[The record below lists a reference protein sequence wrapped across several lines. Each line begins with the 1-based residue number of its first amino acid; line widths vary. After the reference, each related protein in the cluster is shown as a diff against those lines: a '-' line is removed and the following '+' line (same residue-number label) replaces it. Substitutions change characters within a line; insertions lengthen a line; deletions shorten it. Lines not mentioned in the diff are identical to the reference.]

1 LALQFVK
8 RDRQVAYALFSGVF
22 DCIGDRSRYADNAD
36 LTQSLD
42 APKGLIPSD
51 IIRRC

>member
-1 LALQFVK
+1 LALQFVE
-8 RDRQVAYALFSGVF
+8 RDRQVAYALSGGAI
-22 DCIGDRSRYADNAD
+22 DCIGGRSRYADDAD

-42 APKGLIPSD
+42 AKGLIPPD